1 MKKFFALALALAL
14 TLAAGLALAENP
26 VVLESLTMSDGFT
39 FAVPSNW
46 EYMELSDEDVEE
58 GYILMATDQA
68 NGLALV
74 VFVEPGEEGVTTAA
88 LADALRA
95 ETESF
100 SDIQIYTNKHGMEI
114 ILYEDAEG
122 GMAGFFVLQ
131 PDGYVVAFNYA
142 ALEEGADLTQN
153 PVLGQLLVESVES
166 ICYMEAE

>member
-1 MKKFFALALALAL
+1 MKKLLTLALAIAL
-14 TLAAGLALAENP
+14 TLTAGIALAENP

-39 FAVPSNW
+39 FAVPSEW
-46 EYMELSDEDVEE
+46 EYMELSDEEVED
-58 GYILMATDQA
+58 GYILMAMDEA
-68 NGLALV
+68 NGLAMV
-74 VFVEPGEEGVTTAA
+74 VFVEPGEEGVTTAE
-88 LADALRA
+88 LADALRE

-131 PDGYVVAFNYA
+131 PDGYVVAFNYT
-142 ALEEGADLTQN
+142 ALEEGADLSQN

-166 ICYMEAE
+166 ICYMDAE